1 MLINSSATVFE
12 PLDHYQDVIFKGFL
26 FYSQQII
33 FYNYLVAFYGCWCYY
48 KSFTVK
54 PSKMLIRIM
63 HHLVTAAMW
72 VCWGLFLLFSFL
84 ADFLISYHIINLFSN
99 SFQTDSDSVLHFGGH
114 QLTSQDETIEENVTF
129 KSGTIDDETMLHYE
143 QTKKFVNIYHFVTRN
158 FQNC

>member
-1 MLINSSATVFE
+1 MLRT
-12 PLDHYQDVIFKGFL
+12 
-26 FYSQQII
+26 
-33 FYNYLVAFYGCWCYY
+33 
-48 KSFTVK
+48 
-54 PSKMLIRIM
+54 
-63 HHLVTAAMW
+63 
-72 VCWGLFLLFSFL
+72 FLLFSFL

-158 FQNC
+158 FRTVKFSQIHISSDARPHKKPVT